1 MAEHIPT
8 SIVDALIGYP
18 EVGVSDAM
26 IPLLTVDEAGYPH
39 VCLLSRAELDA
50 DTNHIYAV
58 VASRASKSNIL
69 RDRRATLIVF
79 TVGAAYYSKL
89 DAALFKEEGHLLGVV
104 FTLHSIKKDGDES
117 FHMEAPRYLP
127 TNEIASMEHW
137 ARSRSF
143 LRELPTL
150 HSEEQ
155 RG

>member
-1 MAEHIPT
+1 MVEHIPN
-8 SIVDALIGYP
+8 SIVEALIGYP

-39 VCLLSRAELDA
+39 ICLLSRAELDA
-50 DTNHIYAV
+50 DTNHIYGV
-58 VASRASKSNIL
+58 VASRVSKSNIL

-79 TVGAAYYSKL
+79 TVGAAYYAKL
-89 DAALFKEEGHLLGVV
+89 DAALIKEEGHLLGVV

-127 TNEIASMEHW
+127 TNEIALMEHW

-150 HSEEQ
+150 HAEEQ
-155 RG
+155 RS

>member
-1 MAEHIPT
+1 MVEHIPT

-18 EVGVSDAM
+18 EIGLSDAM

-39 VCLLSRAELDA
+39 VELDA
-50 DTNHIYAV
+50 DRNHIYAV
-58 VASRASKSNIL
+58 VASRVSKSNIL

-79 TVGAAYYSKL
+79 TVGVAYYAKL
-89 DAALFKEEGHLLGVV
+89 DAALIKEEGHLLGVV

-117 FHMEAPRYLP
+117 FHMEAPSYLP

-137 ARSRSF
+137 ARTRSF

-150 HSEEQ
+150 HAEEQ

>member
-1 MAEHIPT
+1 MVEHIPT

-18 EVGVSDAM
+18 EVGVSDVM
-26 IPLLTVDEAGYPH
+26 IPLLTVDETGYPH

-58 VASRASKSNIL
+58 VASPVSKSNIL

-79 TVGAAYYSKL
+79 TVRAAYYSKL
-89 DAALFKEEGHLLGVV
+89 DAALIKEDGHLLGVV
-104 FTLHSIKKDGDES
+104 FSLHSIKEDGDES

-127 TNEIASMEHW
+127 TDEIASMEHW

-143 LRELPTL
+143 LRELLTL
-150 HSEEQ
+150 HAEEQ